1 MGTYEETPQGPHSLE
16 LIGDRQRSL
25 ARSVGDLLKWRNG
38 RDGMDA
44 WRAVTDDRM
53 TGLEHKVDLLAASVD
68 SLRKTIMGLAIS
80 IAGSAVI
87 FALSVMIATGKI
99 GG

>member
-1 MGTYEETPQGPHSLE
+1 MGIYEDTPDTPNLLLLAE
-16 LIGDRQRSL
+16 RQRGL
-25 ARSVGDLLKWRNG
+25 MRTVGDLLKWRNG
-38 RDGMDA
+38 REGMDS

-53 TGLEHKVDLLAASVD
+53 TGLERKVDNLAKAVD
-68 SLRKTIMGLAIS
+68 GLRRVILGLAIS

-87 FALSVMIATGKI
+87 FALSVMVATGKI

>member
-1 MGTYEETPQGPHSLE
+1 MGIYEDTPDTPNLL
-16 LIGDRQRSL
+16 LIAERQRGLS
-25 ARSVGDLLKWRNG
+25 RTVGDLLKWRNG
-38 RDGMDA
+38 REGMDA

-53 TGLEHKVDLLAASVD
+53 TGLETKVDNLAKGVD
-68 SLRKTIMGLAIS
+68 GLRRVIMGLAIS

-87 FALSVMIATGKI
+87 FALSVMVATGKI